1 MALQEIHTWTLGSV
15 IRAFIDLVL
24 AYFLL
29 CGSVIAF
36 FASKLCIFFGLYLPC
51 PCKGSFFGYR
61 NSNFCMHKLLFEW
74 PSRKICSIK
83 VMAAERFP
91 FDLGRMKGHSCNVCD
106 KIVEDKTYDSNR
118 LVELE
123 DEASCSSCSDPHLLS
138 LVDKEKY
145 GYDAKGKR
153 VINLK
158 RRPGIRR
165 RRRGNYDFGKF
176 SSAVP
181 SHNLQSEVASTSC
194 LPRNDSISKGQMN
207 KSVTRASEKEVG
219 ALDTEDAQ
227 TSHDLDEQTCHSY
240 EFNGS
245 MVDSPERDKYSSS
258 SENYLSD
265 AQDNIHVVGNEEN
278 HIKMLE
284 NALAEEK
291 AAYAALYL
299 DLEKER
305 AAAATSADEA
315 IAMISRLQEEKATIE
330 MEMRQYQRMIEER
343 VNYDEE
349 EMNILQDMLI
359 RREMENHFLEKELE
373 AYRKLDSRGSDQLN
387 GKPKVL
393 FDEWGQRPAIETR
406 EDPLQSESTTMPMV
420 EKDKISNSSS
430 NYIVAQTCINT
441 EVGGEPEKNTQ
452 QKDPA
457 HGNLHSS
464 IYDAEPDVLDVHVID
479 ENIEHKEEENEKIRC
494 SSVST
499 DSNEPGNRNF
509 DFGGNCPR
517 TSKTVSDTSVTGP
530 TSQLSMLASARCK
543 SLPFDSG
550 SDPSPAVHNEKLKI
564 DKEIEFLGERLRM
577 VQLEKEKL
585 SLFAENGESEKGQLK
600 LMAEI
605 TDYRLQIKQ
614 LRNPLR
620 GTSLPP
626 SSAKV
631 SLRKRRSDI
640 ASLETSE
647 SS

>member
-1 MALQEIHTWTLGSV
+1 MIRERQMALQEIHAWTLGSL

-29 CGSVIAF
+29 CGSAFAF

-61 NSNFCMHKLLFEW
+61 NSNFCLHKLLFEW
-74 PSRKICSIK
+74 PSRRICSIK

-91 FDLGRMKGHSCNVCD
+91 FNLGRMKSHSCNVYD
-106 KIVEDKTYDSNR
+106 KIVEDKTYDNNR

-123 DEASCSSCSDPHLLS
+123 DEASCSSCSGPHLLS
-138 LVDKEKY
+138 LVDKEN

-158 RRPGIRR
+158 RKSGIRR

-176 SSAVP
+176 SLVVP
-181 SHNLQSEVASTSC
+181 SRNLQSEVASTSC
-194 LPRNDSISKGQMN
+194 LPRDGSISK
-207 KSVTRASEKEVG
+207 
-219 ALDTEDAQ
+219 DIEDAQ
-227 TSHDLDEQTCHSY
+227 TGHDLDEQTCHSY

-245 MVDSPERDKYSSS
+245 MVDSPGRDKYSSS

-265 AQDNIHVVGNEEN
+265 AQDDIQVVGNEEN
-278 HIKMLE
+278 RIKMLE
-284 NALAEEK
+284 NALEEEK

-315 IAMISRLQEEKATIE
+315 IAMISRLQEEKASIE

-373 AYRKLDSRGSDQLN
+373 AYRKLDSRGNDQSN
-387 GKPKVL
+387 GKPKVM
-393 FDEWGQRPAIETR
+393 FDEWGQRPAISVER
-406 EDPLQSESTTMPMV
+406 HEDPLQSVNNTMPIV
-420 EKDKISNSSS
+420 EKDEISNSSS
-430 NYIVAQTCINT
+430 NYMVAQTCINT
-441 EVGGEPEKNTQ
+441 EVGEELEKNTQ
-452 QKDPA
+452 QKDQA

-479 ENIEHKEEENEKIRC
+479 ENIELREEEDEKISC
-494 SSVST
+494 SSFSI
-499 DSNEPGNRNF
+499 DSNEPRNRYV

-517 TSKTVSDTSVTGP
+517 TSKMVSDTSVDGS
-530 TSQLSMLASARCK
+530 TSQLSTLSSARCK
-543 SLPFDSG
+543 TLPFDSG
-550 SDPSPAVHNEKLKI
+550 SDPSRAVHNEKLKI
-564 DKEIEFLGERLRM
+564 DKEIEFLGERLRI
-577 VQLEKEKL
+577 VQLEKENL
-585 SLFAENGESEKGQLK
+585 ALFAENGENEKGRLK
-600 LMAEI
+600 LLEEI

-626 SSAKV
+626 LSAKV
-631 SLRKRRSDI
+631 SLRKIRGEI